1 MNPQKSGRLKE
12 TSIFDSNFIIEIF
25 KVIPLVDFKSK
36 SKAA

>member
-12 TSIFDSNFIIEIF
+12 TNIVDSNFILDIF